1 MNDDPKKQEILPP
14 ERSLRGEVA
23 PARGVDR
30 MPRSNPSGIV
40 DSAVTRLVAGL
51 RRRANDALAADAHAR
66 ADYFDAVGRAAK
78 SYKGM
83 NQAISELAELD
94 EILALD
100 AKERGAER
108 AERELEIE
116 HRRAI
121 AEQRRRQELTEAQRG
136 AFNAEQGYE
145 NQQRL
150 KDLNLEIWEKRKEVE
165 HIDATTLAARLG
177 GESKPDKK
185 KRGGGLL
192 GELQAQADLLEKE
205 ILESLADGKDTEADL
220 MALAELKAL
229 IARLAAGKK

>member
-1 MNDDPKKQEILPP
+1 MIP
-14 ERSLRGEVA
+14 G
-23 PARGVDR
+23 
-30 MPRSNPSGIV
+30 
-40 DSAVTRLVAGL
+40 TRLVAGL
-51 RRRANDALAADAHAR
+51 RRKANDALAADAHAR

-150 KDLNLEIWEKRKEVE
+150 KELNLEIWEKRREVE
-165 HIDATTLAARLG
+165 HIDATTLAARLR
-177 GESKPDKK
+177 GESEPDKK
-185 KRGGGLL
+185 KRSGGLL

-229 IARLAAGKK
+229 IARLAAEKK

>member
-1 MNDDPKKQEILPP
+1 MNDDQKKQEILPP
-14 ERSLRGEVA
+14 ERRSKGEVA
-23 PARGVDR
+23 PTRAVER

-51 RRRANDALAADAHAR
+51 RRKANDALAADAHAR

-100 AKERGAER
+100 AKERDAER

-150 KDLNLEIWEKRKEVE
+150 KQLNLEIWEKRREVE
-165 HIDATTLAARLG
+165 HIDATTLATRLR
-177 GESKPDKK
+177 GEGEPDRK
-185 KRGGGLL
+185 KRSGGLL

-229 IARLAAGKK
+229 IARLAAEKK